1 MASTKNN
8 NAQKKQAIGYT
19 RVSTGQ
25 QVKEGISLDAQK
37 EKIHAWCDYHG
48 YDLMGVFTDEGI
60 SGASM
65 KNRKELERA
74 LKVIKKDMAFV
85 TYSLSRLTRSTRDLF
100 DIAEFINK
108 KDADL
113 VSLSEKI
120 DTTSAAGKMVFRM
133 LGVINEFE
141 RDQTSERTRLVKQH
155 KKAKGEYN
163 GGFIPYGY
171 KLSDDKKLL
180 IPVSKEQK
188 VIEAAK
194 QLREEGKVLW
204 EIVFSLEKQGYF
216 TRNGKVFTPWQI
228 SRMLGEARK

>member
-1 MASTKNN
+1 MA
-8 NAQKKQAIGYT
+8 KQAIGYT

-37 EKIHAWCDYHG
+37 DKIHAWCEYHG

-100 DIAEFINK
+100 DIADFINK

-155 KKAKGEYN
+155 KKAKNEYN

-171 KLSDDKKLL
+171 KLAEDNRMLVL
-180 IPVSKEQK
+180 IPKEQK
-188 VIEAAK
+188 VIKIAK

-204 EIVFSLEKQGYF
+204 EIIFELEKQGHF
-216 TRNGKVFTPWQI
+216 SRSGKLFTPMQI
-228 SRMLGEARK
+228 SRMLGEARR